1 MTLPALEV
9 RICRRRLL
17 KASACPGKK
26 VFNVTESPLEAS
38 DFARPFSQ
46 RHVRTDTNDTID
58 SVSTRVAQALIN
70 AMEAKSP
77 YLRGHSHRVAAVAA
91 TVAAELELAE
101 EVIEQVRLAGHLHDV
116 GKIGVREHVLDKPGA
131 LTVEEFAHVKEH
143 VTIGLNILAPLSHLG
158 PVLDF
163 IAHHHERTDGSGYP
177 FGLSGN
183 AVSLGGRI
191 LGAADALDA
200 LTSPRAYRQAL
211 PVDEALDSLAA
222 AGSRGIC
229 PTVLPA
235 LRRLVNGGQV
245 LVFLNDSL

>member
-1 MTLPALEV
+1 M
-9 RICRRRLL
+9 
-17 KASACPGKK
+17 
-26 VFNVTESPLEAS
+26 
-38 DFARPFSQ
+38 
-46 RHVRTDTNDTID
+46 RTDINETIE

-91 TVAAELELAE
+91 TIAAEMHLPE

-131 LTVEEFAHVKEH
+131 LSAEEFSHVKEH
-143 VTIGLNILAPLSHLG
+143 VLIGLNILAPLPHLG

-163 IAHHHERTDGSGYP
+163 IAHHHERIDGSGYP
-177 FGLSGN
+177 FGLKGDD
-183 AVSLGGRI
+183 VSLGGRI

-200 LTSPRAYRQAL
+200 LTSPRAYRQAME
-211 PVDEALDSLAA
+211 VDEALESLVAM
-222 AGSRGIC
+222 GPRGIC

-235 LRRLVNGGQV
+235 LRRLVAGGQV
-245 LVFLNDSL
+245 LVFLNDAL